1 MLLGVLAGLAGAVL
15 FGCGAVLQ
23 AHAVRRLDAAPD
35 RLAGFVA
42 TSVRDPWTMLVV
54 AMYLAGFVLHAV
66 AIWLLPLYLA
76 QVTVAMSLPVTA
88 VVSMATLHEHL
99 PLHDWAALA
108 AVTVGLV
115 LVALGSGKPGEV
127 IVSPEFAALLAVGLV
142 VFVAVSLTRNRWAG
156 GALGA
161 LSGLGYSA
169 SAIAVRGVDADV
181 SLLVV
186 VAALAVPSYSLVAF
200 WLYSLG
206 MDRSEVSAVTAPLI
220 VLQTFVPALVGVWLL
235 GDTVRGGW
243 WPAVAGGLVLATAGA
258 IVLSRETSA
267 AAAPGTASAPGPGSR
282 PGPAPRR
289 SA

>member
-1 MLLGVLAGLAGAVL
+1 MLVGVVAGLAGAVL

-42 TSVRDPWTMLVV
+42 SSVRDPRTMLVV

-88 VVSMATLHEHL
+88 VVSMWTLHEHL
-99 PLHDWAALA
+99 PLGDWAALV
-108 AVTVGLV
+108 AVTLGLV
-115 LVALGSGKPGEV
+115 LVAMGSGTPGEV
-127 IVSPEFAALLAVGLV
+127 LVSPEFAGLLGAGLV
-142 VFVAVSLTRNRWAG
+142 VFVTVSLARNRLAG

-181 SLLVV
+181 SLLVA

-206 MDRSEVSAVTAPLI
+206 MDRAEVSAVTAPLI

-235 GDTVRGGW
+235 GDTVRDGW
-243 WPAVAGGLVLATAGA
+243 WPGGGRGLVGGPGGALVLPRAT
-258 IVLSRETSA
+258 R
-267 AAAPGTASAPGPGSR
+267 TASASGPASVPGPGSR
-282 PGPAPRR
+282 PGPTPRR